1 MEEEIDL
8 SKYLEILIRRWWIV
22 IGMALVCALVA
33 GAVVLAPRPAKY
45 QARALVAMMKSAS
58 QVSFGT
64 AITTL
69 SEDSAQIA
77 VDRLQRQASFVE
89 LISSPAIAE
98 AVLQSLGDKLPE
110 SNRNVKGL
118 LRMVKG
124 SLAKNSDLIEIIVTH
139 RDPNTAVAVANAW
152 GQEYARQV
160 NMLYSATAGGS
171 YAVVRSQVQTAKTA
185 YEKAQAA
192 LEEAL
197 AQDRSD
203 ELNRRA
209 AEDQATIQAL
219 HDARDAVVPTL
230 LSEIRRLERLQGNA
244 EAMRAQVQGGGQAAA
259 ESNGPALV
267 LLKAQ
272 VFANTWNEA
281 PQARVMGQVEPASTS
296 GSQPSAQTAPV
307 TVNPVTLQ
315 VQAAPVTLQVQNTP
329 LTMTAAAMADDLD
342 ALVATLERHQSTL
355 KGELRG
361 ISESLVK
368 GEEGVFFLSSGPS
381 ERGEQGGIVDID
393 PQLATAIG
401 DLEQRV
407 RALRAQLSREM
418 SRQQEAQAQRDLAWQ
433 SYDNLARKEAELAI
447 AAQIT
452 GAEVRFAAP
461 AAFAQK
467 SASGRLK
474 TVAVA
479 AVAGLLAGVVA
490 AYALEFWQSYRARTR
505 APSAGA

>member
-33 GAVVLAPRPAKY
+33 GAVVLPRPAKY

-69 SEDSAQIA
+69 SEGDAKIQ

-89 LISSPAIAE
+89 LISSPTIAK

-110 SNRNVKGL
+110 SNRNVRGL

-124 SLAKNSDLIEIIVTH
+124 SLAEKSDLIEIIVTH
-139 RDPNTAVAVANAW
+139 RDPDTAVAVANAW

-203 ELNRRA
+203 ELNRRI

-230 LSEIRRLERLQGNA
+230 LSEIGRLERLQGNA

-272 VFANTWNEA
+272 AFANTWNEA

-307 TVNPVTLQ
+307 TLQ
-315 VQAAPVTLQVQNTP
+315 VQAAPLALQVQNTP
-329 LTMTAAAMADDLD
+329 LTMTAEAMADDLD
-342 ALVATLERHQSTL
+342 ALVATLESHQSTL

-479 AVAGLLAGVVA
+479 AVAGLLLGIVV
-490 AYALEFWQSYRARTR
+490 AYALEFWQGYRARTR
-505 APSAGA
+505 APSPSN